1 MKGRTS
7 WIGLLIAC
15 SIGVCSGAAAAQ
27 PAAPPAR
34 YKIDEKYTQKSP
46 DKAHNE
52 QNISGLPPIADI
64 ARQFLEQVG
73 GRPVG

>member
-1 MKGRTS
+1 MDS
-7 WIGLLIAC
+7 ADA
-15 SIGVCSGAAAAQ
+15 SG
-27 PAAPPAR
+27 PLWV
-34 YKIDEKYTQKSP
+34 KTG
-46 DKAHNE
+46 KAHNE

>member
-1 MKGRTS
+1 MLMFDDGRFSAKMHSSRCRRWVKT
-7 WIGLLIAC
+7 G
-15 SIGVCSGAAAAQ
+15 
-27 PAAPPAR
+27 
-34 YKIDEKYTQKSP
+34 
-46 DKAHNE
+46 KAHNG